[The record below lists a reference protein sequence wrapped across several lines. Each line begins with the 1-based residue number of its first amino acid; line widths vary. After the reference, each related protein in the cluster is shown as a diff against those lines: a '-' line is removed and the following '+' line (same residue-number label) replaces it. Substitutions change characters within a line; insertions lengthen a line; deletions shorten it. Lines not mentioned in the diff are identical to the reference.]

1 MSRSVAF
8 PSGDP
13 AFCPKGHLRL
23 ISCCVALRHPDFRV
37 SIAERDGVGLL
48 FMTQKFGGKSRGRE
62 AGVARR

>member
-37 SIAERDGVGLL
+37 SISERDGVGLL
-48 FMTQKFGGKSRGRE
+48 SLGLINL
-62 AGVARR
+62 GVGVGELCDTSPH